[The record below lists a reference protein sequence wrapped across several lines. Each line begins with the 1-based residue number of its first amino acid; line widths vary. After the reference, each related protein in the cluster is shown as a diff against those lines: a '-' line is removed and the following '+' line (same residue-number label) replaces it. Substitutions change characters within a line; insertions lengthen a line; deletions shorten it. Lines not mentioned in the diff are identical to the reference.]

1 MGRIR
6 GDLAGP
12 GRRAG
17 RQNDLLGLS
26 DPGAARLDSPAGGS
40 ESSSGAW
47 KPVEPMSQVLVRIA
61 TRLRRITSS
70 GNYLPELDGLRF
82 VAIAMVVVFHIW
94 GYYRVYAPATSVDKL
109 ADHPIL
115 HEVLR
120 GWQGGVQLFF
130 VISGFILG
138 LPFARHVLNDGP
150 PIALKQYFMRRLTRL
165 EPPYIVAMI
174 ALFFA
179 AIALG
184 KYTFSQLFP
193 SLLASLV
200 YLHNIVFQKYP
211 LVTVVAWSLE
221 IEVQFYILAPL
232 IALIFRL
239 PQLQRRGLMLLGI
252 VGVPVL
258 HGFFELPFSSI
269 YNYIQFF
276 LAGFLLADLYATK
289 SSKQTD
295 AWWGVPLGLALLCY
309 MLCVRQ
315 AETWGGR
322 IAHPVVLAA
331 FCYVGLFF
339 DRWKR
344 ILGTPWLSIIG
355 GMCYSIYLLHF
366 AVISLFGRAV
376 VRLQPTPYFVP
387 NFVVHVA
394 LQLVAVVG
402 VGAVFFHLIEKP
414 CMRREWYRDLP
425 WLNSWKRAAPA
436 PANATPV
443 VEPIAAAPSELT
455 PPLQSGD
462 R

>member
-1 MGRIR
+1 
-6 GDLAGP
+6 
-12 GRRAG
+12 
-17 RQNDLLGLS
+17 
-26 DPGAARLDSPAGGS
+26 
-40 ESSSGAW
+40 
-47 KPVEPMSQVLVRIA
+47 MSQVLVRIA
-61 TRLRRITSS
+61 SRLRRITSS

-82 VAIAMVVVFHIW
+82 VAIAMVVVYHVW
-94 GYYRVYAPATSVDKL
+94 GYYRVYAPAGSGDKAANHL
-109 ADHPIL
+109 L
-115 HEVLR
+115 MHEVLR

-138 LPFARHVLNDGP
+138 LPFARHVLKDGP
-150 PIALKQYFMRRLTRL
+150 PIALKQYFLRRLTRL

-174 ALFFA
+174 TLFLA

-200 YLHNIVFQKYP
+200 YLHNIVFQKFP

-239 PQLQRRGLMLLGI
+239 PQLQRRALMLLGI
-252 VGVPVL
+252 VGMPVL
-258 HGFFELPFSSI
+258 HGFVQLPFKSI
-269 YNYIQFF
+269 YDFIQFF
-276 LAGFLLADLYATK
+276 LGGFLLADLYASK

-295 AWWGVPLGLALLCY
+295 AWWGVPVGLALLCY
-309 MLCVRQ
+309 MLGVRQ
-315 AETWGGR
+315 AETWAGR

-344 ILGTPWLSIIG
+344 VLGTPWLSIIG

-366 AVISLFGRAV
+366 ALISMFGRAV
-376 VRLQPTPYFVP
+376 VRLQPTPYFVA
-387 NFVVHVA
+387 NFVFHLM
-394 LQLVAVVG
+394 LQLVVVLG
-402 VGAVFFHLIEKP
+402 VGSLFFHFVEKP

-425 WLNSWKRAAPA
+425 LLNFWKRAPA
-436 PANATPV
+436 SASAVPV
-443 VEPIAAAPSELT
+443 VEPIPAAPSELT
-455 PPLQSGD
+455 PPLPSGD